1 MCNYVCEKTFYV
13 AHENIYEFTSDL
25 SNDFRILNKW
35 FCDNYKLLNIDK
47 CYFMALKS
55 SSNLWLLLQI
65 VKIPI
70 GKKILEIAIENKLD
84 FLHRVR
90 NIYKVANQMVSTIFI
105 ISNYID

>member
-1 MCNYVCEKTFYV
+1 MCNYGDEKTFYV
-13 AHENIYEFTSDL
+13 AHENIYELISDL

-35 FCDNYKLLNIDK
+35 FCDNYKLLNIDR
-47 CYFMALKS
+47 CYFMTLKS

-84 FLHRVR
+84 FSHRVR

-105 ISNYID
+105 SSSYID